1 MNSTRPGRAVRRR
14 DGIGTLHCGQAQTR
28 TSHHHGLARVQPPCA
43 RVRGDNGA
51 AESSKRN
58 SARDRS
64 ETPRAG
70 ARGLTAGCSTT
81 SDALLV
87 GRHARFGQAFAV
99 WRAQPPS
106 ASLPRLVVTASRR
119 LVIRPVGR
127 KAHVGGGHR
136 RRHQAAG
143 YAAEGA
149 QQVTVWSPPPPGKR
163 PVRLL
168 RGLRCSRRLGP
179 AAGLASR
186 RSSRYMR
193 PRPGSSTPWAR
204 LERNACAR
212 KQPMEGVAAPT

>member
-1 MNSTRPGRAVRRR
+1 MSFARPGRAVRRR

-43 RVRGDNGA
+43 RVRGDKGA

-58 SARDRS
+58 STRDRS

-106 ASLPRLVVTASRR
+106 ASLPRSVVTASRR
-119 LVIRPVGR
+119 LVIGPVGR
-127 KAHVGGGHR
+127 RAHVGGG
-136 RRHQAAG
+136 
-143 YAAEGA
+143 
-149 QQVTVWSPPPPGKR
+149 TPPGA
-163 PVRLL
+163 PGS
-168 RGLRCSRRLGP
+168 GLRRGGHSKSPFGHRDQFGSCVAP
-179 AAGLASR
+179 AAPAAWGPRRGSPRDVAQATCDPDRVVVPTGLVLKGMLVPAS
-186 RSSRYMR
+186 S
-193 PRPGSSTPWAR
+193 PWR
-204 LERNACAR
+204 
-212 KQPMEGVAAPT
+212 G